1 MQSTSFL
8 FGTLTPSHNSNS
20 IRDLKC
26 YFDQT
31 PGAEWMLATVAELP
45 DYWDLLVKKLPFING
60 SLSGRQVLDDFHR
73 WLRHG
78 FNADEN
84 SPQLGNILLLPTV
97 VIIGLIEY
105 WHFVEAK
112 NPGCDDPLQEFISQ
126 LHEGDMPDS
135 EAIGLCAGQLTAY
148 AVASSRTRS
157 EFERYGSV
165 AIRLAM
171 MIGAATDALDARHGK
186 AKSYV
191 AAWRNPEQCEQMKR
205 AIGLVYPQAYI
216 SVWLDERRVTITT
229 TAQWIRSS
237 LLRQFQ
243 GAGLTV
249 AESTIQ
255 GPIHSP
261 SGENKDIA
269 KAICEMCQ
277 ATPTLHLGDTSNLAL
292 RTYTNDGHGI
302 PVDKGSLHEQAV
314 QSTLVTECN
323 WHGTFASLPLSH
335 KNSTQGVVAFG
346 PDRCVPQSFTTS
358 VGARFLHVSRL
369 GHYNVLSNSIN
380 RSTSSA
386 VTTPTAATPA
396 AVTPAPTT
404 PSSPSLLPPTPHTS
418 AQQTEQVQNTPAMQ
432 LPAAAKLETAEKE
445 IEGKQYRQDESS
457 LSTESTIAI
466 VGMSIKTA
474 GADDIDEFSRMM
486 QTGTSQHELVGP
498 DRVKF
503 HTLWREG
510 DWDPSYKWYA
520 NWMRDIDSFDH
531 QFFKKSS
538 REAANMDPA
547 QRLSLQAAY
556 QAVESSGYYCGDES
570 PATERYRDEA
580 DANHIGVY
588 LGITLDDYQNHV
600 RSHRANAFSITGNM
614 RSLIAGKIAHH
625 FGWTGPAM
633 TLDTACSSSAV
644 AIHTACRAILASDCN
659 AALAGGVNV
668 ITDPLA
674 FQDLAAA
681 GFLSPSGQC
690 KPFDDRADGYCRG
703 EAVGFVFLKRLS
715 DALADGNQ
723 ILGCITKSAVYQNEN
738 HTPIFV
744 PNSPSLYNLFNDVM
758 RKSQVDPGDISVVEC
773 HGTGTP
779 VGDPAEWESVR
790 QALEGPQRPEP
801 VYVGSAKGHI
811 GHTEGASGL
820 VALIKVL
827 TTMQSGYIPPQASHV
842 RLNHLIR
849 PTDTMQIATT
859 RQPWRAARKA
869 ALINN
874 YGASGC
880 NVAMVV
886 TEYPSAQPSRVKSN
900 LEELSNVPFC
910 ISGRTITTVKANCAR
925 LLKYLDIHA
934 ELSLVDL
941 SFNVSRQSSRLLP
954 YRFSFKCGSL
964 NDLKTSLS
972 HILSLSPGPE
982 ADAMI
987 TAYQP
992 ERQVILCF
1000 GGQISRAIG
1009 LDRTLYDRTK
1019 ILQYHLNECDR
1030 AVQSLGA
1037 QSIFP
1042 DIFSHEAVKDQ
1053 QHLQTMLFAMQ
1064 YSCAMSWLQSGLS
1077 KRVAAVV
1084 GHSFGEITAMC
1095 ISGVLSLQD
1104 TVKLVV
1110 GRAQL
1115 VRDSWGSDPG
1125 AMIAVEADEAAVQ
1138 TLLSEANQVYAGSHS
1153 ASIACYN
1160 GPRSFTLAGSQEVIG
1175 IVTDI
1180 LSRTSPAI
1188 RNKTLRVTNAFHSS
1202 LVDLIAS
1209 GLKAVGEN
1217 ITFQKPRIPLERTT
1231 ETRSSA
1237 ELLGPEYVADQM
1249 RQPVFF
1255 HHAVQR
1261 IAEGHPNCVWL
1272 EAGSSS
1278 TITVMAQRALDSSQ
1292 RMSCHFQAVNI
1303 DDSDAFNNLAAATV
1317 SLWNEGLSMSFWPH
1331 NAIQTAEYAT
1341 IALPP
1346 YQFER
1351 ERHWVELRSPVELIE
1366 QIKESIRAES
1376 ATKASDPTV
1385 DPKRKWLFTG
1395 YKDPHVHGKRQPC
1408 FDIIT
1413 TSQEYRSLIS
1423 SHIVAQTAGICS
1435 GMLQADLAIG
1445 ALYSLHPDWVTKG
1458 ISATLHDATNHAPIC
1473 LDSSRVLSI
1482 EFEDQANGFWGWR
1495 IVGSSKGAP
1504 RVVHTTGR
1512 LQTRDPK
1519 DVTYQAEFRRLGR
1532 MVDHERCLAVL
1543 NARPSDDDV
1552 EILQGRGIYRAF
1564 NDIVDFGEQYRSL
1577 RWLVGRGNESAGR
1590 FSRTPQNDAWFDQ
1603 LRGEHISQVG
1613 GIWVNCMSD
1622 HSRDDI
1628 FLGAEIETYMVS
1640 PDWANRPLPNRCD
1653 VLARH
1658 LKHKDTGDYTSDSF
1672 VFDPASGDLVQ
1683 VLLGVR
1689 FTRTPR
1695 ASFVRA
1701 LQRMTPDLQT
1711 GNTELIS
1718 PKILQ
1723 PVSMHAPTIVAVN
1736 EAPQTVSTKA
1746 KIHETPA
1753 RDLLAEMTELVA
1765 NIVGVEVA
1773 EIGLDVNL
1781 VDFGVDSLLGL
1792 ELQSEIKTV
1801 FSCAPDVVAIL
1812 EATTIRDLVACLPIS
1827 GDLPQQEAI
1836 NDNQSTERFSADL
1849 SSLSQAS
1856 DPYLITPSESSTS
1869 SSFVPVDLLWRA
1881 SDILESFSA
1890 VKGRGDR
1897 MIFEHGLGNFESD
1910 VVPDTNQMCTA
1921 LVVECFEELGCPLRS
1936 AKPGDVLSRIPF
1948 KPQHTIFVN
1957 YIYQFL
1963 EKTARLIRLDE
1974 TGQLTRTETP
1984 TPTVSSKDMLPG
1996 LLEKYPDHA
2005 DFTQLTYHAG
2015 IQLANALSGL
2025 TDGNRVLM
2033 SNPEGRKLCESVYHN
2048 YPLNRIGFETIRDVI
2063 VQAIKHIHIEKAP
2076 LKVLE
2081 LGAGTGSLTSILLPL
2096 LASLDIP
2103 VEYTFTDLS
2112 SSLVAQARRTL
2123 GKKYSFM
2130 KFAVQDI
2137 EKPPSKE
2144 IAAQQHIIVASNAV
2158 HATRSLEDSTRNIR
2172 QALRPDGFLM
2182 MLEMREA
2189 WPALDLTFGLYEGWW
2204 LFEDGRTHVY
2214 TSPEV
2219 WKRSLTAAGYEAV
2232 DWTEGRLPEHKYY
2245 MVIIALAS
2253 GV

>member
-1 MQSTSFL
+1 MQGTSFL
-8 FGTLTPSHNSNS
+8 FGTLTPEHNWNS

-26 YFDQT
+26 YFDQNL
-31 PGAEWMLATVAELP
+31 GAEWILAAVSGLP
-45 DYWDLLVKKLPFING
+45 DYWDLLVKKLPSIDG
-60 SLSGRQVLDDFHR
+60 SFPGRQVLEDFHR
-73 WLRHG
+73 WLRQG
-78 FNADEN
+78 FNADET
-84 SPQLGNILLLPTV
+84 SSQLGNTVLLPIV

-105 WHFVEAK
+105 WRFVEAK
-112 NPGCDDPLQEFISQ
+112 NPGCEDPLQEFSSKLQ
-126 LHEGDMPDS
+126 EGEMCNS

-165 AIRLAM
+165 SIRLAM

-205 AIGLVYPQAYI
+205 AISLVHPQAYI

-261 SGENKDIA
+261 SSENKSLAQGIRE
-269 KAICEMCQ
+269 ICQ
-277 ATPTLHLGDTSNLAL
+277 VTPALQLGDISNLAL
-292 RTYTNDGHGI
+292 RTYTNDGHGT
-302 PVDKGSLHEQAV
+302 PVDRGSLHDLAV
-314 QSTLVTECN
+314 QSTLVAECN
-323 WHGTFASLPLSH
+323 WYGTFASLPLSH
-335 KNSTQGVVAFG
+335 RNSTQGVVAFG
-346 PDRCVPQSFTTS
+346 PDRCVPQSLTTS
-358 VGARFLHVSRL
+358 LGGRFIHVSRL
-369 GHYNVLSNSIN
+369 GHSDALPNGIDT
-380 RSTSSA
+380 STFSA
-386 VTTPTAATPA
+386 TPTTTAATPA
-396 AVTPAPTT
+396 AMTPALTT
-404 PSSPSLLPPTPHTS
+404 PVSPSLVPPASHIPT
-418 AQQTEQVQNTPAMQ
+418 QQTEYVQNTPVKQ
-432 LPAAAKLETAEKE
+432 LRAVDMANPDNEIRAKQHQQAEP
-445 IEGKQYRQDESS
+445 S
-457 LSTESTIAI
+457 LSTESTVAI

-474 GADDIDEFSRMM
+474 GADDVDEFSRMI

-520 NWMRDIDSFDH
+520 NWMRNIESFDH
-531 QFFKKSS
+531 QFFKKSP

-556 QAVESSGYYCGDES
+556 QAVESSGYYCSDRNPTTGMD
-570 PATERYRDEA
+570 RDET
-580 DANHIGVY
+580 DANHTGVY

-600 RSHRANAFSITGNM
+600 RSHRANAFSITGTM

-633 TLDTACSSSAV
+633 TLDTACSSSGV
-644 AIHTACRAILASDCN
+644 AIHTACRAILAGDCN

-681 GFLSPSGQC
+681 GFLSPSRQC
-690 KPFDDRADGYCRG
+690 KPFDNSADGYCRG

-723 ILGCITKSAVYQNEN
+723 IFGCIAKSSVYQNEN

-744 PNSPSLYNLFNDVM
+744 PNSPSLYNLFSSVIK
-758 RKSQVDPGDISVVEC
+758 KSQVDLSDISVVEC

-790 QALEGPQRPEP
+790 QALEGPERPEP
-801 VYVGSAKGHI
+801 VYIGSAKGHI

-827 TTMQSGYIPPQASHV
+827 ATIQSGYIPPQASHST
-842 RLNHLIR
+842 LNHLIQ
-849 PTDTMQIATT
+849 PTDTMQIAKAL
-859 RQPWRAARKA
+859 QPWRATRKA

-886 TEYPSAQPSRVKSN
+886 TESPVSQPSHDQCIS
-900 LEELSNVPFC
+900 EELMNVPIC
-910 ISGRTITTVKANCAR
+910 ISGRTINTVKANCAR
-925 LLKYLDIHA
+925 LLKYLDIHTGI
-934 ELSLVDL
+934 SLVDL
-941 SFNVSRQSSRLLP
+941 SFNINRQCSRLLP
-954 YRFSFKCGSL
+954 YRFSFTCGSL
-964 NDLKTSLS
+964 DELKMSLS
-972 HILSLSPGPE
+972 QIVALSPGPE
-982 ADAMI
+982 ADTMV
-987 TAYQP
+987 TPCQP
-992 ERQVILCF
+992 ERQIILCF

-1009 LDRTLYDRTK
+1009 LDRSLYDRTK
-1019 ILQYHLNECDR
+1019 VLQYHLNECDR

-1037 QSIFP
+1037 ESIFP
-1042 DIFSHEAVKDQ
+1042 DIFSHEPVEDQ

-1077 KRVAAVV
+1077 KRVATLV

-1104 TVKLVV
+1104 TLKLVV

-1125 AMIAVEADEAAVQ
+1125 AMLAVEADEIAVQ
-1138 TLLSEANQVYAGSHS
+1138 TLLSQANRVYTGSHP

-1160 GPRSFTLAGSQEVIG
+1160 GPRSFTLAGSEEAIG

-1180 LSRTSPAI
+1180 LSETSPPI
-1188 RNKTLRVTNAFHSS
+1188 RSKTLRVTNAFHSS
-1202 LVDLIAS
+1202 LVDTIAS
-1209 GLKAVGEN
+1209 RLKAVGGS
-1217 ITFQKPRIPLERTT
+1217 ITFKKPKIPLERTT
-1231 ETRSSA
+1231 EARSSA
-1237 ELLGPEYVADQM
+1237 GLLGPQYVAEQM

-1261 IAEGHPNCVWL
+1261 IAKGHPNCVWL

-1278 TITVMAQRALDSSQ
+1278 TITVMAQRALDSTQ
-1292 RMSCHFQAVNI
+1292 RTSCHFQPVNI
-1303 DDSDAFNNLAAATV
+1303 DDSDAFSNLAEATA
-1317 SLWNEGLSMSFWPH
+1317 SLWKEGLSLSFWPH

-1341 IALPP
+1341 IVLPP

-1351 ERHWVELRSPVELIE
+1351 EKHWVELRSPVELIE
-1366 QIKESIRAES
+1366 QIKDRVRAES
-1376 ATKASDPTV
+1376 TIPASESTADPNQ
-1385 DPKRKWLFTG
+1385 KWLFTG
-1395 YKDPHVHGKRQPC
+1395 YKDSHVKGKRQPC
-1408 FDIIT
+1408 FNIIT
-1413 TSQEYRSLIS
+1413 ASKEYQSLIS
-1423 SHIVAQTAGICS
+1423 SHIVAQKAGICS

-1445 ALYSLHPDWVTKG
+1445 ALFSLHPDWITKG
-1458 ISATLHDATNHAPIC
+1458 ITATVHDAINHAPIC

-1482 EFEDQANGFWGWR
+1482 EFEDQENGFWDWK
-1495 IVGSSKGAP
+1495 IVGSSMVAP

-1512 LQTRDPK
+1512 LQMRDPK
-1519 DVTYQAEFRRLGR
+1519 DVSYQAEFRRLSR

-1543 NARPSDDDV
+1543 NARPRDNDV
-1552 EILQGRGIYRAF
+1552 EILQGRSIYRAF
-1564 NDIVDFGEQYRSL
+1564 SDVVDFGQQYRSL

-1590 FSRTPQNDAWFDQ
+1590 FSKTPQNDAWFDQ

-1613 GIWVNCMSD
+1613 GIWVNCMSN

-1640 PDWANRPLPNRCD
+1640 PDWVNRPLPDQCD

-1658 LKHKDTGDYTSDSF
+1658 LKHRNTGDYTSDSF
-1672 VFDPASGDLVQ
+1672 VFDPDSGDLVQ

-1701 LQRMTPDLQT
+1701 LQHMTPGLETGHPESMLGTTLQPIPMT
-1711 GNTELIS
+1711 AATPVAVAEAPKTVS
-1718 PKILQ
+1718 PK
-1723 PVSMHAPTIVAVN
+1723 AN
-1736 EAPQTVSTKA
+1736 
-1746 KIHETPA
+1746 IHETPT
-1753 RDLLAEMTELVA
+1753 RNLLTEMTELIA
-1765 NIVGVEVA
+1765 NIVGVDIA
-1773 EIGLDVNL
+1773 EIGPDANL
-1781 VDFGVDSLLGL
+1781 VDFGVDSLLAL
-1792 ELQSEIKTV
+1792 ELQGEIKTA

-1812 EATTIRDLVACLPIS
+1812 EATTIRDLVACLPIPRDMLQHETINNAES
-1827 GDLPQQEAI
+1827 TDDLFHEV
-1836 NDNQSTERFSADL
+1836 

-1856 DPYLITPSESSTS
+1856 DPYLSTPCESSTS
-1869 SSFVPVDLLWRA
+1869 GSFIPLDLLWRA

-1890 VKGRGDR
+1890 IKGRGDQ
-1897 MIFEHGLGNFESD
+1897 MILEHGLGNFESNI
-1910 VVPDTNQMCTA
+1910 VPDTNRLCTA
-1921 LVVECFEELGCPLRS
+1921 LVVECFEELGCPLQS
-1936 AKPGDVLSRIPF
+1936 ANPGDVLSRISF

-1957 YIYQFL
+1957 YIYHFL
-1963 EKTARLIRLDE
+1963 EKTAQLVSLDQTGRLI
-1974 TGQLTRTETP
+1974 RTETP
-1984 TPTVSSKDMLPG
+1984 TPTMSSKDMLPE
-1996 LLEKYPDHA
+1996 LLKKYPDHG

-2015 IQLANALSGL
+2015 IQLASALSGL

-2063 VQAIKHIHIEKAP
+2063 IQALKHIHIDKTP
-2076 LKVLE
+2076 LKILE
-2081 LGAGTGSLTSILLPL
+2081 LGAGTGSLTSVLLPL
-2096 LASLDIP
+2096 LGSLDIP

-2123 GKKYSFM
+2123 GRQYKFM

-2144 IAAQQHIIVASNAV
+2144 IAGQQHIIVASNAV

-2182 MLEMREA
+2182 VLEMREA

-2232 DWTEGRLPEHKYY
+2232 DWTDGKLPEHKYY
-2245 MVIIALAS
+2245 MVVIALAS
-2253 GV
+2253 AL